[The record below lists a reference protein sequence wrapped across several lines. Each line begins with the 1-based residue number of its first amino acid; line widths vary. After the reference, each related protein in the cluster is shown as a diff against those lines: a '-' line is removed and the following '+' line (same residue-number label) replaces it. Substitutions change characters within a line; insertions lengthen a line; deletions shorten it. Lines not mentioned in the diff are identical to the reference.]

1 MHFTRYDVS
10 SIYFAVQWWNSSSN
24 CFILLYFEFVL
35 IRHPYI
41 VNFLFGFVCIFL
53 LCCINWM
60 QISAIN
66 SNISNCK
73 RKCNFVYYEN
83 IASTNFNDSTVYES
97 VTKVL
102 KIMNFDNTRIVVQVS
117 NVGHGSS
124 VYCKIHKNVKW
135 RYIVI
140 FHDFMYVL
148 TSFKSKIFNMLLFIM
163 IWI

>member
-1 MHFTRYDVS
+1 MTVQLGWKITWKHYFRDINHNDIHVTHLTRYDVS

-24 CFILLYFEFVL
+24 CFILLYIEFVL
-35 IRHPYI
+35 IRHSYI

-83 IASTNFNDSTVYES
+83 IASTNFNNSTVYES

-102 KIMNFDNTRIVVQVS
+102 K
-117 NVGHGSS
+117 
-124 VYCKIHKNVKW
+124 
-135 RYIVI
+135 
-140 FHDFMYVL
+140 
-148 TSFKSKIFNMLLFIM
+148 SFIFNNEF
-163 IWI
+163 W